1 MKIYLVRHGKT
12 ESNKLGTF
20 NGVVDEPIS
29 DEGREDLLNKKK
41 LYQGLKFD
49 YGYCSPLKR
58 AQQTFE
64 ILFPDKKID
73 ELRDDLAEQDFGDW
87 ANQNIREIFEEYI
100 AKGYGIEKFAQ
111 PPNGETYEAV
121 YQRTKAFIDEVIQ
134 KHQNDEQIVAVAH
147 GMVIASMVVQLDF
160 FKDKS
165 VLELAPDNGL
175 GYIVEVK
182 DKKVS
187 NIEVIKEL
195 D

>member
-1 MKIYLVRHGKT
+1 MKIYLVRHGRTK
-12 ESNKLGTF
+12 SNELGTF
-20 NGVVDEPIS
+20 NGVFDEPIS
-29 DEGREDLLNKKK
+29 EEGRADLLKKQA
-41 LYQGLKFD
+41 LYKGLKFN

-87 ANQNIREIFEEYI
+87 SNKNIRAIFEEYV
-100 AKGYGIEKFAQ
+100 AKGYDLKQFAE

-121 YQRTKAFIDEVIQ
+121 YKRTKAFIDEVIQ
-134 KHQNDEQIVAVAH
+134 KHHDDEQVVAVAH
-147 GMVIASMVVQLDF
+147 GMVIASIVVQLDF

-175 GYIVEVK
+175 GYIVEVN
-182 DKKVS
+182 DKKIT